1 MFICECGNHYKS
13 QGPYEELE
21 TSTIKNPKVQNQLMT
36 EAGLEIS
43 TPNF

>member
-1 MFICECGNHYKS
+1 MVICECGDYCKS

-21 TSTIKNPKVQNQLMT
+21 TCTIKIPKEQNWLMT

-43 TPNF
+43 TPHF